1 MTKEKDLLDLLK
13 KRRVFNAKKRH
24 IIEEIETILHK
35 LKLNCENQSSLRYIA
50 NNYLWHAIEELKK
63 FIQEAENDK

>member
-1 MTKEKDLLDLLK
+1 MEKEKLTEILNKKKAFNK
-13 KRRVFNAKKRH
+13 KRNL
-24 IIEEIETILHK
+24 IIEELETVLHK

-50 NNYLWHAIEELKK
+50 NNYLWHAIEDLKK